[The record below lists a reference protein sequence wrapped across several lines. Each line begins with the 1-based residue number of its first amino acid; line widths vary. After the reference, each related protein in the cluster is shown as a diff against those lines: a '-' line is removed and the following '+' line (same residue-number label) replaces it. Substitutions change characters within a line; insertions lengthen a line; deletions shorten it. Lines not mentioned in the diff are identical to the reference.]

1 MSKINGVS
9 IVAMLNNVDEGVMEA
24 IDWVKGVIR
33 NPAAKVS
40 EKTAAANAL
49 IKMKTTFFTIQK
61 QQSFDKMEYELKR
74 IAVKTA
80 QIKLDELVKATDPNA
95 TEKDKESYSKV
106 FSPSMRA
113 SGIDDSVAR
122 EVL

>member
-1 MSKINGVS
+1 MSNVKGVS
-9 IVAMLNNVDEGVMEA
+9 IVAMLNNVDEGVTEA
-24 IDWVKGVIR
+24 IDWVKSVIR
-33 NPAAKVS
+33 NPDAKIS

-49 IKMKTTFFTIQK
+49 IKMKTTFFAIQK

-95 TEKDKESYSKV
+95 TDKDKNNYAKV

-113 SGIDDSVAR
+113 AGIDDSVAK